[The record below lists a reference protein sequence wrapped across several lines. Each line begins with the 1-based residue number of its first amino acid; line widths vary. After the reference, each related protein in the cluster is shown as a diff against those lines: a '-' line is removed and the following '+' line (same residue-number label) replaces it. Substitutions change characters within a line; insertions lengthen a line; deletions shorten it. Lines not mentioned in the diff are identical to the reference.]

1 MERLWEIV
9 LANAGQRRVLSL
21 RALLRCGRVSLRW
34 REAVLAALRTLR
46 TLDFGG
52 CEARITG
59 PDVLA
64 VLARVAG
71 RTSPPSIWPAAGGS
85 APRTWKR
92 SWHAWP
98 RRARVLRQST

>member
-1 MERLWEIV
+1 MWEIV
-9 LANAGQRRVLSL
+9 LENAGQCGVLSL

-34 REAVLAALRTLR
+34 RKAVLAALRTLR

-71 RTSPPSIWPAAGGS
+71 ANLTAVNLARCRRLGAAD
-85 APRTWKR
+85 
-92 SWHAWP
+92 
-98 RRARVLRQST
+98 V